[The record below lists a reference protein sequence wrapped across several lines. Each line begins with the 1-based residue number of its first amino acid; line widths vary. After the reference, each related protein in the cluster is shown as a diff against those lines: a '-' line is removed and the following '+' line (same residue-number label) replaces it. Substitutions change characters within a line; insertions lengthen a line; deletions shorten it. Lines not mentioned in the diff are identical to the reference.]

1 MNKSHFPILLYILM
15 ILAMATWGLS
25 WTNAK
30 VLSDYGPSSVVA
42 FWRFFF
48 SSIAMIPVLWLTGN
62 DFRVTRQGM
71 KYIFPGAVFISL
83 YNIFFFVGTDRG
95 SASMGGIIVP
105 TFNPVITF
113 IISVLLLKQVF
124 SRKDIIGLVLGFTG
138 GVIVLQVWTL
148 SLEQMIANGN
158 MYFICASISW
168 GIMSIISGRSHGHVS
183 TLSFSFWVYTI
194 SALIYLGVTWN
205 KDIFLIFTYDWIFW
219 VNMFF
224 LSAGAMVFGTTV
236 YFLATT
242 RLGPEKASAF
252 IFMVPV
258 TALLFS
264 VLLIGERLEVTTM
277 IGGIMTMTAV
287 YLINKSHARQEPID

>member
-1 MNKSHFPILLYILM
+1 MNKSHFSILLYILM

-30 VLSDYGPSSVVA
+30 VLSDYGPSSVVV

-48 SSIAMIPVLWLTGN
+48 SSITMIPVLWLTGN

-95 SASMGGIIVP
+95 SASVGGIIVP

-124 SRKDIIGLVLGFTG
+124 FRKDIIGLVLGFTG
-138 GVIVLQVWTL
+138 GVIVLQAWTL

-168 GIMSIISGRSHGHVS
+168 GIMSVISGRSHGHVS

-205 KDIFLIFTYDWIFW
+205 KDILLIFTYDWIFW

-287 YLINKSHARQEPID
+287 YLINKSHARKEPID

>member
-30 VLSDYGPSSVVA
+30 ILSDYGPSSVVA

-48 SSIAMIPVLWLTGN
+48 SSITMIPVLWLTGN

-95 SASMGGIIVP
+95 SASVGGIIVP

-138 GVIVLQVWTL
+138 GVIVLQAWTL

-158 MYFICASISW
+158 LFFICASISW

-205 KDIFLIFTYDWIFW
+205 KDILLIFTYDWIFW

-236 YFLATT
+236 YFLGTT
-242 RLGPEKASAF
+242 RLGPEKASSF

-287 YLINKSHARQEPID
+287 YLINKSHAR

>member
-48 SSIAMIPVLWLTGN
+48 SSITMIPVLWLTGN

-95 SASMGGIIVP
+95 SASVGGIIVP
-105 TFNPVITF
+105 TFNPIITF

-124 SRKDIIGLVLGFTG
+124 YRKDIMGLVLGFTG
-138 GVIVLQVWTL
+138 GVIVLQAWTL

-158 MYFICASISW
+158 LFFICASISW

-205 KDIFLIFTYDWIFW
+205 KDILLIFTYDWIFW

-236 YFLATT
+236 YFLGTT

-287 YLINKSHARQEPID
+287 YLINKSHAQQEPID

>member
-30 VLSDYGPSSVVA
+30 VLSDYGPSSVVV

-62 DFRVTRQGM
+62 DFQVTRQGM

-83 YNIFFFVGTDRG
+83 YNILFFVGTDRG

-124 SRKDIIGLVLGFTG
+124 SRKDIMGLVLGFTG
-138 GVIVLQVWTL
+138 GVIVLQAWTL

>member
-95 SASMGGIIVP
+95 SASVGGIIVP

-124 SRKDIIGLVLGFTG
+124 SRKDIMGLVLGFTG
-138 GVIVLQVWTL
+138 GVIVLQAWTL

-194 SALIYLGVTWN
+194 SALIYLGATWN
-205 KDIFLIFTYDWIFW
+205 KDILLIFTYDWIFW

-287 YLINKSHARQEPID
+287 YLINKSHARQEPTD

>member
-1 MNKSHFPILLYILM
+1 M

-48 SSIAMIPVLWLTGN
+48 SSITMIPVLWLTGN

-71 KYIFPGAVFISL
+71 KYIFPGALFISL

-95 SASMGGIIVP
+95 SASVGGIIVP

-124 SRKDIIGLVLGFTG
+124 SRKDIIGLVLGLTG
-138 GVIVLQVWTL
+138 GVIVLQAWTL

-158 MYFICASISW
+158 LYFICASISW

-205 KDIFLIFTYDWIFW
+205 KDILLIFTYDWIFW
-219 VNMFF
+219 MNMFF
-224 LSAGAMVFGTTV
+224 LSSGAMVFGTTV

>member
-1 MNKSHFPILLYILM
+1 
-15 ILAMATWGLS
+15 MATWGLS

-30 VLSDYGPSSVVA
+30 VLSDYGPSSVVV

-48 SSIAMIPVLWLTGN
+48 SSITMIPVLWLTGN

-95 SASMGGIIVP
+95 SASVGGIIVP

-124 SRKDIIGLVLGFTG
+124 SRKDIIGLVLGLTG
-138 GVIVLQVWTL
+138 GVIVLQAWTL

-158 MYFICASISW
+158 MFFICASISW

-205 KDIFLIFTYDWIFW
+205 KDILLIFTYDWIFW
-219 VNMFF
+219 MNMFF
-224 LSAGAMVFGTTV
+224 LSSGAMVFGTTV

>member
-1 MNKSHFPILLYILM
+1 MNKSHFPILLYTLM

-30 VLSDYGPSSVVA
+30 VLSDYGPSSVVV

-48 SSIAMIPVLWLTGN
+48 SSITMIPVLWLTGN

-95 SASMGGIIVP
+95 SASVGGIIVP

-138 GVIVLQVWTL
+138 GVIVLQAWTL

-168 GIMSIISGRSHGHVS
+168 GIMSVISGRSHGHVS

-205 KDIFLIFTYDWIFW
+205 KDILLIFTYDWIFW

-287 YLINKSHARQEPID
+287 YLINKSHARQEPTD

>member
-1 MNKSHFPILLYILM
+1 MNKSHFPILLYTLM

-48 SSIAMIPVLWLTGN
+48 SSITMIPVLWLTGN

-95 SASMGGIIVP
+95 SASVGGIIVP
-105 TFNPVITF
+105 TFNPIITF

-124 SRKDIIGLVLGFTG
+124 YRKDIMGLVLGFTG
-138 GVIVLQVWTL
+138 GVIVLQAWTL

-158 MYFICASISW
+158 LFFICASISW

-205 KDIFLIFTYDWIFW
+205 KDILLIFTYDWIFW

-236 YFLATT
+236 YFLGTT
-242 RLGPEKASAF
+242 RLGPEKASSF

>member
-1 MNKSHFPILLYILM
+1 MNCRTPISLYLILLSS
-15 ILAMATWGLS
+15 MAIWGLS

-30 VLSDYGPSSVVA
+30 ILSDYGPSSVLA

-48 SSIAMIPVLWLTGN
+48 SSITMIPVMWLTGN
-62 DFRVTRQGM
+62 NFRVTRQGM
-71 KYIFPGAVFISL
+71 KYIITGAVFISL
-83 YNIFFFVGTDRG
+83 YNIFFFMGTDKG
-95 SASMGGIIVP
+95 SASVGGIIVP
-105 TFNPVITF
+105 TFNPIITF
-113 IISVLLLKQVF
+113 IISVLLLKQVVY
-124 SRKDIIGLVLGFTG
+124 RKDIIGLVLGFAG
-138 GVIVLQVWTL
+138 GVIVLQIWTF

-158 MYFICASISW
+158 LFFICASVSW
-168 GIMSIISGRSHGHVS
+168 GIMAIISGRSLAHVS

-194 SALIYLGVTWN
+194 SALIYLGATWN
-205 KDIFLIFTYDWIFW
+205 KDILLIFTYDWIFW

-236 YFLATT
+236 YFLGTT

-252 IFMVPV
+252 IFTVPI
-258 TALLFS
+258 TALFFS

-287 YLINKSHARQEPID
+287 YLINKSHAQQEPID

>member
-48 SSIAMIPVLWLTGN
+48 SSITMIPVLWLTGN

-95 SASMGGIIVP
+95 SASVGGIIVP
-105 TFNPVITF
+105 TFNPIITF

-124 SRKDIIGLVLGFTG
+124 YRKDIMGLVLGFTG
-138 GVIVLQVWTL
+138 GVIVLQAWTL

-158 MYFICASISW
+158 LFFICASISW

-205 KDIFLIFTYDWIFW
+205 KDILLIFTYDWIFW

-236 YFLATT
+236 YFLGTT
-242 RLGPEKASAF
+242 RLGPEKASSF

>member
-1 MNKSHFPILLYILM
+1 MNKSHFPILLYTLM

-30 VLSDYGPSSVVA
+30 VLSDYGPSSVVV

-48 SSIAMIPVLWLTGN
+48 SSITMIPVLWLTGN

-95 SASMGGIIVP
+95 SASVGGIIVP

-138 GVIVLQVWTL
+138 GVIVLQAWTL

-168 GIMSIISGRSHGHVS
+168 GIMSVISGRSHGHVS

-194 SALIYLGVTWN
+194 SALIYLGATWN
-205 KDIFLIFTYDWIFW
+205 KDILLIFTYDWIFW

>member
-1 MNKSHFPILLYILM
+1 MNKSHFPILLYTLM

-30 VLSDYGPSSVVA
+30 VLSDYGPSSVVV

-48 SSIAMIPVLWLTGN
+48 SSITMIPVLWLTGN

-95 SASMGGIIVP
+95 SASVGGIIVP

-138 GVIVLQVWTL
+138 GVIVLQAWTL

-168 GIMSIISGRSHGHVS
+168 GIMSVISGRSHGHVS

-205 KDIFLIFTYDWIFW
+205 KDILLIFTYDWIFW

>member
-95 SASMGGIIVP
+95 SASVGGIIVP

-124 SRKDIIGLVLGFTG
+124 SRKDIMGLVLGFTG
-138 GVIVLQVWTL
+138 GVIVLQAWTL

>member
-1 MNKSHFPILLYILM
+1 MNKSHFPILLYTLM

-48 SSIAMIPVLWLTGN
+48 SSITMIPVLWLTGN

-95 SASMGGIIVP
+95 SASVGGIIVP

-138 GVIVLQVWTL
+138 GVIVLQAWTL

-168 GIMSIISGRSHGHVS
+168 GIMSVISGRSHGHVS

-205 KDIFLIFTYDWIFW
+205 KDILLIFTYDWIFW

-287 YLINKSHARQEPID
+287 YLINKSHARQEPTD

>member
-1 MNKSHFPILLYILM
+1 MNKNHFPILLYILM

-48 SSIAMIPVLWLTGN
+48 SSITMIPVLWLTGN

-95 SASMGGIIVP
+95 SASVGGIIVP
-105 TFNPVITF
+105 TFNPIITF

-124 SRKDIIGLVLGFTG
+124 YRKDIMGLVLGFTG
-138 GVIVLQVWTL
+138 GVIVLQAWTL

-158 MYFICASISW
+158 LYFICASIFW

-205 KDIFLIFTYDWIFW
+205 KDILLIFTYDWIFW

-236 YFLATT
+236 YFLGTT

-287 YLINKSHARQEPID
+287 YLINKSHAR

>member
-1 MNKSHFPILLYILM
+1 MNKTHFPILLYILM

-48 SSIAMIPVLWLTGN
+48 SSITMIPVLWLTGN

-71 KYIFPGAVFISL
+71 KYIFPGALFISL

-95 SASMGGIIVP
+95 SASVGGIIVP

-124 SRKDIIGLVLGFTG
+124 SRKDIIGLVLGLTG
-138 GVIVLQVWTL
+138 GVIVLQAWTL

-158 MYFICASISW
+158 LYFICASISW

-205 KDIFLIFTYDWIFW
+205 KDILLIFTYDWIFW
-219 VNMFF
+219 MNMFF
-224 LSAGAMVFGTTV
+224 LSSGAMVFGTTV
-236 YFLATT
+236 YFLGTT

-252 IFMVPV
+252 IFTVPV

-264 VLLIGERLEVTTM
+264 VLLIGERLEVTTI
-277 IGGIMTMTAV
+277 IGGIMTITAV

>member
-1 MNKSHFPILLYILM
+1 MNSRTPISLYLTLLLS
-15 ILAMATWGLS
+15 MAIWGLS

-30 VLSDYGPSSVVA
+30 ILSDYGPSSVLA

-48 SSIAMIPVLWLTGN
+48 SSITMIPVLLITGN
-62 DFRVTRQGM
+62 DFRVTRQGI
-71 KYIFPGAVFISL
+71 KYILTGAVFISL
-83 YNIFFFVGTDRG
+83 YNIFFFMGTDKG
-95 SASMGGIIVP
+95 AASVGGIIVP
-105 TFNPVITF
+105 TINPIITF
-113 IISVLLLKQVF
+113 IISVLLMKQVVY
-124 SRKDIIGLVLGFTG
+124 RKDIIGLILGFAG
-138 GVIVLQVWTL
+138 GVIVLQAWRL

-158 MYFICASISW
+158 LFFLCASVSW
-168 GIMSIISGRSHGHVS
+168 GLLSIISGRSHAHVS

-194 SALIYLGVTWN
+194 STLIYLGATWN
-205 KDIFLIFTYDWIFW
+205 KDILLIFTYDWIFW

-236 YFLATT
+236 YFLGTT

-252 IFMVPV
+252 IFTVPI
-258 TALLFS
+258 TALFFS

-287 YLINKSHARQEPID
+287 YLINKSHAQQEPID

>member
-1 MNKSHFPILLYILM
+1 MNSRTPISLYLTLLLS
-15 ILAMATWGLS
+15 MAIWGLS

-30 VLSDYGPSSVVA
+30 ILSDYGPSSVLA

-48 SSIAMIPVLWLTGN
+48 SSITMIPVLLITGN
-62 DFRVTRQGM
+62 DFRVTRQGI
-71 KYIFPGAVFISL
+71 KYILTGAVFISL
-83 YNIFFFVGTDRG
+83 YNIFFFMGTDKG
-95 SASMGGIIVP
+95 SASVGGIIVP
-105 TFNPVITF
+105 TFNPIITF
-113 IISVLLLKQVF
+113 IISVLLMKQVVY
-124 SRKDIIGLVLGFTG
+124 RKDIIGLILGFAG
-138 GVIVLQVWTL
+138 GVIVLQAWRL

-158 MYFICASISW
+158 LFFLCASVSW
-168 GIMSIISGRSHGHVS
+168 GIMSIISGRSHAHVS

-194 SALIYLGVTWN
+194 SALIYLGATWN
-205 KDIFLIFTYDWIFW
+205 KDILLIFTYDWIFW

-258 TALLFS
+258 TALFFS
-264 VLLIGERLEVTTM
+264 VLLIGERLEVITM
-277 IGGIMTMTAV
+277 IGGILTMTAV
-287 YLINKSHARQEPID
+287 YLINKSHSRREPID

>member
-1 MNKSHFPILLYILM
+1 
-15 ILAMATWGLS
+15 MATWGLS

-30 VLSDYGPSSVVA
+30 VLSNYGPSSVVA
-42 FWRFFF
+42 FWRFSF

-95 SASMGGIIVP
+95 SASVGGIIVP
-105 TFNPVITF
+105 TFNPIITF
-113 IISVLLLKQVF
+113 IISVLLMKQVVY
-124 SRKDIIGLVLGFTG
+124 RKDIIGLLLGFAG
-138 GVIVLQVWTL
+138 GMIVLQVWTF
-148 SLEQMIANGN
+148 SVEQMISNGN
-158 MYFICASISW
+158 LFFICASVSW
-168 GIMSIISGRSHGHVS
+168 GIMSIISGRSHAHVS

-194 SALIYLGVTWN
+194 STLIYLGATWN
-205 KDIFLIFTYDWIFW
+205 KDILLIFTYDWIFW